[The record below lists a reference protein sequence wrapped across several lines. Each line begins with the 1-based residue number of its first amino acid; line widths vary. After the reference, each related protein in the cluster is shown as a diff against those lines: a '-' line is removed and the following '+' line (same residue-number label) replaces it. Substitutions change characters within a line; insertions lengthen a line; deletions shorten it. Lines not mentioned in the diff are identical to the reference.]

1 MISFKNDYSEGAY
14 PGILEA
20 LVHTNFEQ
28 TDGYGEDYHT
38 ENAKRLI
45 KEKMQCEECSIYF
58 LTGGTQ
64 ANLTVISHILRPY
77 EAVIACNT
85 GHINTHETGAIEAT
99 GHKVIAEKSSDGK
112 LTPELI
118 KLAVAEHTDL
128 HMVYP
133 KMVYISNPT
142 EVGTLYSKREL
153 EAIKKVCTENDMY
166 LYIDGARLA
175 SALASDINDAELS
188 DYPRISD
195 VFYIGGTK
203 SGALF
208 GEAVVISNKFIAEK
222 FGFSMKQKGALLAKG
237 RLLGI
242 QFEELFKNNLYTE
255 LGVHAN
261 EMARLLK
268 EAIAEKGYK
277 FLLDS
282 HTNQQFPIF
291 PDSVAEALGEKY
303 SFTFWTKFNETS
315 SVIRLVTSWAT
326 KEENV
331 LKFINDLGKYQY

>member
-20 LVHTNFEQ
+20 LMSSNFEQ

-38 ENAKRLI
+38 ENACRLI
-45 KEKMQCEECSIYF
+45 KERMKYENCSIYF
-58 LTGGTQ
+58 LVGGTQ
-64 ANLTVISHILRPY
+64 TNLTVISHILRPY

-85 GHINTHETGAIEAT
+85 GHINVHETGAIEAT
-99 GHKVIAEKSSDGK
+99 GHKVIVQKSADGK

-118 KLAVAEHTDL
+118 KLALDAHTDL

-153 EAIKKVCTENDMY
+153 EAIKEICSENKLY
-166 LYIDGARLA
+166 LFIDGARLA
-175 SALASDINDAELS
+175 SALTSDINDVELS

-208 GEAVVISNKFIAEK
+208 GEAVVISNEAIAEK

-242 QFEELFKNNLYTE
+242 QFEELFKNNLYIE

-261 EMARLLK
+261 KMAKLLK
-268 EAIAEKGYK
+268 EAITENGYK

-291 PDSVAEALGEKY
+291 PDSVVEALGEKY
-303 SFTFWTKFNETS
+303 GFTFWEKADKDT

-331 LKFINDLGKYQY
+331 LQFIGDLKKY